1 MNKTRRYYQALDAL
15 VELKAEL
22 TQYIPEYEAPTDPH
36 LEMVLENI
44 GPLPKD
50 SLFLGQA
57 DDDLPVLL
65 NLFDSAPGPLL
76 IQADSGAGKT
86 AYLKSIASAIEI
98 CHSPQDVQYGVIT
111 DKPNEWS
118 DRISTAHNIGMFP
131 VLERITFDFIL
142 SLNTWAHSNRGDQSV
157 ILLWDNLSTVNQLE
171 MEMVDNFR
179 WLLLRG
185 PAKKVWP
192 IVTVNTSAPSGV
204 LGWKDYFR
212 TCINGRTQDVSR
224 RLVAQP
230 AVGAMRDGYDF
241 WMKTGGETVNIWMP
255 HQQGSVN
262 SEFPLLGQ

>member
-1 MNKTRRYYQALDAL
+1 MNKTKRYYQALDAL

-22 TQYIPEYEAPTDPH
+22 TQYIPEYEPPTDPY

-44 GPLPKD
+44 GPLPKE

-76 IQADSGAGKT
+76 IQADSGQGKSE
-86 AYLKSIASAIEI
+86 YLKSIASAIEI
-98 CHSPQDVQYGVIT
+98 CHSAQDVQYGVIT
-111 DKPNEWS
+111 DKPEEWAARNAS
-118 DRISTAHNIGMFP
+118 AHNIGVFP
-131 VLERITFDFIL
+131 VQERITFDFML
-142 SLNTWAHSNRGDQSV
+142 SLNTWAHSNRSDQSV
-157 ILLWDNLSTVNQLE
+157 ILLWDNLSSVNHLE
-171 MEMVDNFR
+171 MELVDNFR

-212 TCINGRTQDVSR
+212 TCINGRTQNPSR
-224 RLVAQP
+224 RLVAQQ
-230 AVGAMRDGYDF
+230 GIETLKDGYDF
-241 WMKTGGETVNIWMP
+241 WMNSGGESINIWMP
-255 HQQGSVN
+255 HHQASIN